1 MSHLENL
8 AAHRSRW
15 MNRWHARLSA
25 RARPATGFL
34 SQPEPRTIG
43 AFAKGRQLIAGNF
56 LFAGALV
63 EDAHRSI
70 WQLPTPGP
78 DFREEIHG
86 FSWLDDLV
94 AVGDVNARVKSQAW
108 LDEWI
113 KLYGKGHGPG
123 WTPDLTGRRLI
134 RWINHAIFLLNGQ
147 GSEIAAAYYRSL
159 GQQTIF
165 LSRRWHS
172 ASAGLPRFEALT
184 GLIYA
189 GLALTGMEK
198 HVIPAIKALAREC
211 REQVDEE
218 GGIPTRNP
226 EELLEVFTLL
236 NWAASA
242 LSEAGKMA
250 AKDHLAAIERIA
262 PTLRALRHCDGGLAR
277 FHGGGRGQEGRLDH
291 ALATSGIKT
300 GPPEGLSMGFARLHG
315 GRSSL
320 IIDAATPP
328 ANDAS
333 YSGHASTLAFE
344 LTSGRR
350 ALIVN
355 CGSGASFGPDWRRA
369 GRATPSH
376 STLGIEGYSS
386 SRLGGL
392 QVVGGHEREML
403 ADVPRDVRVQ
413 YLQEEGSQG
422 IVVGHNGYV
431 GTHGLTH
438 IRQVELSNDGR
449 GLVGEDTLA
458 AIEKT
463 DEQQFDRALDRS
475 KLQGIPFQIRFH
487 LHPDVNA
494 QVDMGGAAVSLAMK
508 SGEIWVFRQ
517 DGSANMTLDLSVYLE
532 KGRLKPRATKQIV
545 LSGIT
550 TEYATR
556 IRWTLAK
563 AQDTPTAVRDLERE
577 DSFAPD

>member
-1 MSHLENL
+1 MSQLENM
-8 AAHRSRW
+8 AARRSRW
-15 MNRWHARLSA
+15 MNRWHARRSA

-43 AFAKGRQLIAGNF
+43 TFAKGRQLIAGNF

-70 WQLPTPGP
+70 WQLPMPGP
-78 DFREEIHG
+78 EFKEDIHG
-86 FSWLDDLV
+86 FAWLDDLA
-94 AVGDVNARVKSQAW
+94 AVGDANARQKSQAW
-108 LDEWI
+108 LEEWI
-113 KLYGKGHGPG
+113 SLYGKGKGPG

-134 RWINHAIFLLNGQ
+134 RWINHAIFLLTGQ
-147 GSEIAAAYYRSL
+147 GSDIAAAYYRSL

-198 HVIPAIKALAREC
+198 HVAPAIKALAREC
-211 REQVDEE
+211 NSQIDVE

-242 LSEAGKMA
+242 LSEAGKIA
-250 AKDHLAAIERIA
+250 AKEHLAAIERIA
-262 PTLRALRHCDGGLAR
+262 PTLRALRHCDGSLAR

-291 ALATSGIKT
+291 ALATSGIKA
-300 GPPEGLSMGFARLHG
+300 GAPEGLSMGFVRLHG

-328 ANDAS
+328 FKDAS
-333 YSGHASTLAFE
+333 YNGHASTLAFE

-350 ALIVN
+350 PLIVN
-355 CGSGASFGPDWRRA
+355 CGSGASFGTQWRRA

-386 SRLGGL
+386 SRLGGRRI
-392 QVVGGHEREML
+392 VGGHERELL
-403 ADVPRDVRVQ
+403 ADVPGDVRVQ
-413 YLQEEGSQG
+413 FLQEEGSQG
-422 IVVGHNGYV
+422 IVLGHDGYV

-438 IRQVELSNDGR
+438 IRQLELANDGR
-449 GLVGEDTLA
+449 GVVGEDTLA
-458 AIEKT
+458 AIEKP
-463 DEQQFDRALDRS
+463 DEEQFDRALDRS
-475 KLQGIPFQIRFH
+475 MLQGVAFQIRFH

-494 QVDMGGAAVSLAMK
+494 ELDMGGGAVSMALK
-508 SGEIWVFRQ
+508 SGEIWVFRK
-517 DGSANMTLDLSVYLE
+517 DGIAKMTLDLSVYLE

-545 LSGIT
+545 LSGLT

-563 AQDTPTAVRDLERE
+563 AQDTPSAIRDLERE
-577 DSFAPD
+577 DSISFD